1 MRHAALD
8 RPNHRIKG
16 GTRNGTD
23 STERKEP
30 AQPRRPIGRKAQRQR
45 RRNHTAE
52 ERPPRGGRLVR
63 EFEKARSESKKKD
76 LADKIC
82 NALRAHTTIE
92 EEIFY
97 PAFLEATGD
106 RDTHHEAE
114 IEHEGAKKLIAEIEA
129 SDPSDDY
136 YDSKLKV
143 LSEMIKHH
151 VNEEEQRGGMFAE
164 AKQSK
169 MDLAALGAELKQRK
183 QEVLVELDDDKPAKR
198 GVAGAL
204 LNPTSRQPAG
214 AGRE

>member
-1 MRHAALD
+1 MPGKKEPRSQTAD
-8 RPNHRIKG
+8 RPQSATTAATQSLLKSDHREVEG
-16 GTRNGTD
+16 LF
-23 STERKEP
+23 
-30 AQPRRPIGRKAQRQR
+30 AQ
-45 RRNHTAE
+45 
-52 ERPPRGGRLVR
+52 
-63 EFEKARSESKKKD
+63 FEKARSESKKKD

-106 RDTHHEAE
+106 KDVHHEAE
-114 IEHEGAKKLIAEIEA
+114 VEHAGAKTLIAEIEA

-164 AKQSK
+164 AVEWTSPPS
-169 MDLAALGAELKQRK
+169 AEAGQRK
-183 QEVLVELDDDKPAKR
+183 R
-198 GVAGAL
+198 GCWSSSTTT
-204 LNPTSRQPAG
+204 NPPSA
-214 AGRE
+214 A